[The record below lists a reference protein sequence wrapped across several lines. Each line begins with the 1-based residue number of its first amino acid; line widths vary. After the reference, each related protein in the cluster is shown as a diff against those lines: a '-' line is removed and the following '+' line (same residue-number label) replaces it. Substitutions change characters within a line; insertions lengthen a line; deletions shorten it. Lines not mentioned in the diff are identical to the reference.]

1 VKEWEKVMSKPLD
14 GYVKRLTGMVA
25 GESSLDVYDDWASGY
40 ETTMLDEYG
49 YVAPGIAVDVFE
61 TLEADRN
68 ARVLD
73 LGCGT
78 GLVGVEL
85 ASRGYQHVDG
95 LDISTNMLAEARAKS
110 VYQDLLEGD
119 MTGPLD
125 LGGRIYAAAIGVGC
139 FGNGHVGPPHL
150 EAIIRAVEPG
160 GVLVFYMNGIP
171 FEEDD
176 YPRYFNA
183 LEEQGLWQVETLAKS
198 NYMKALDRPGW
209 VIGARRGR
217 GDGDV

>member
-1 VKEWEKVMSKPLD
+1 MSKPLD
-14 GYVKRLTGMVA
+14 GYVKRLTGMA
-25 GESSLDVYDDWASGY
+25 ASESSLEVYEDWAAGY

-49 YVAPGIAVDVFE
+49 YVAPRIAADVFE
-61 TLEADRN
+61 TLEPNRD
-68 ARVLD
+68 ARILD

-85 ASRGYQHVDG
+85 ASRGYLAVDG
-95 LDISTNMLAEARAKS
+95 LDISRNMLGEARAKS

-119 MTGPLD
+119 MTGSLE
-125 LGGRIYAAAIGVGC
+125 LVGRSYVAAIGVGC

-150 EAIIRAVEPG
+150 EEMIRTVRPG

-176 YPRYFNA
+176 YSSCFKA
-183 LEEQGLWQVETLAKS
+183 LEDQGFWRVETLERS
-198 NYMKALDRPGW
+198 NYMDALDRVGW
-209 VIGARRGR
+209 VVGARRTEGTC
-217 GDGDV
+217 DV

>member
-1 VKEWEKVMSKPLD
+1 MVMAKPLD
-14 GYVKRLTGMVA
+14 GYVKRLTGMA
-25 GESSLDVYDDWASGY
+25 ASESSLDVYDDWASGY

-49 YVAPGIAVDVFE
+49 YVAPGIAADVFE
-61 TLEADRN
+61 TLEANRD

-85 ASRGYQHVDG
+85 ASRGYHHVDG
-95 LDISTNMLAEARAKS
+95 LDISTNMLAEARVKS
-110 VYQDLLEGD
+110 IYEDLLEGD

-125 LGGRIYAAAIGVGC
+125 LGGRIYTAAIGVGC

-150 EAIIRAVEPG
+150 EEMIRAVEPG
-160 GVLVFYMNGIP
+160 GALVFYMNGIP

-176 YPRYFNA
+176 YAKHFKD
-183 LEEQGLWQVETLAKS
+183 LETRGLWRVETLAQS
-198 NYMKALDRPGW
+198 NYMLAVDRPGW
-209 VIGARRGR
+209 VVGGRRSR